1 MAGEWIA
8 YDLAL
13 PDKPEVQELI
23 DVTGKPVESI
33 VFLMLRLWGWAALN
47 TEDGTARMTLTRL
60 VRVCGGDHAFWN
72 AVAAVGWLEI
82 DEAAGTVAIP
92 GWDRRFSQSA
102 KSRMQEAGRK
112 KAYEE
117 RNPTRKHAPK
127 PSDAPPSP
135 PSDAPP
141 SEDPT
146 PQSRRGEREERGED
160 SSSPSLPPDPSPAG
174 VGPAAWQD
182 GWMQLRKAW
191 NDAMPRT
198 KWRSAEPP
206 QQAVERLGE
215 PGWLDEAMAA
225 IADIRR
231 LAANFET
238 PPTLKQFCHRGP
250 KGSFVARLLGGEF
263 SEPKPK
269 GKAS

>member
-1 MAGEWIA
+1 VAGEWIA

-60 VRVCGGDHAFWN
+60 ARVCGGDAVFWN

-92 GWDRRFSQSA
+92 GWDRRFSKAA
-102 KSRMQEAGRK
+102 KSRLQESDRK
-112 KAYEE
+112 RSYEE
-117 RNPTRKHAPK
+117 RNPGRKQRSGASDAQ
-127 PSDAPPSP
+127 PSDG
-135 PSDAPP
+135 
-141 SEDPT
+141 PT
-146 PQSRRGEREERGED
+146 PDRRRGEREERGED
-160 SSSPSLPPDPSPAG
+160 SSSPSLPPEPPPAG